1 MIEEQYNKQKSR
13 EGLAEVIKSNPS
25 LFGVEEI
32 GKLIARGNSSPLLSL
47 VAIDHAV
54 ELMKGS
60 RSRIP
65 ELKPFDLVNETKD
78 LSTFRRG
85 KLRNVIVEEVQCAD
99 LSTEKSTTAVLF
111 DLMENVVNLP
121 QPLDFRALNCSGI
134 YHDLGNKVF
143 GLVSDSP
150 DTAVGARGDVFQ
162 LVELQL
168 MP

>member
-1 MIEEQYNKQKSR
+1 
-13 EGLAEVIKSNPS
+13 VIKSDSS
-25 LFGVEEI
+25 LFGAEEI
-32 GKLIARGNSSPLLSL
+32 GKPIARGNSSPPLSL
-47 VAIDHAV
+47 DAIDHAG

-78 LSTFRRG
+78 VSTFTRG
-85 KLRNVIVEEVQCAD
+85 KLGNVIVEEVQYTD
-99 LSTEKSTTAVLF
+99 LSTEKSTAAVLF

-121 QPLDFRALNCSGI
+121 QPLDFRTLNCSGI

-143 GLVSDSP
+143 GLVSDYP

-162 LVELQL
+162 LVEL
-168 MP
+168 